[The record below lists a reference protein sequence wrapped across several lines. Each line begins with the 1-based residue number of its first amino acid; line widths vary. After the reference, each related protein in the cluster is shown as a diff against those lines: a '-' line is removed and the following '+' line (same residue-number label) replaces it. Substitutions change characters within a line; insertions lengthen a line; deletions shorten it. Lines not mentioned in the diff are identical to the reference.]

1 MEYIA
6 TFFTH
11 SGAMKFR
18 RLLSME
24 KIDVELRPVPR
35 VLSSSCGIAGT
46 FRYCGDLSQLISED
60 LEKVFRIAEEG
71 YELIYENE

>member
-1 MEYIA
+1 
-6 TFFTH
+6 
-11 SGAMKFR
+11 
-18 RLLSME
+18 ME